1 MIDLL
6 LTLWLIFGGLYALN
20 VSLCIIGTHM
30 SSDQKIS
37 APMLV
42 AGILVTSLLIVSL
55 FPLIMFSLG
64 GARAK
69 GNRMYRLFLRSYIKI
84 QKKNS

>member
-1 MIDLL
+1 MINLL
-6 LTLWLIFGGLYALN
+6 LTLWLVFGGLYALN
-20 VSLCIIGTHM
+20 VSLCIIGAHM
-30 SSDQKIS
+30 DSDQKVS

-55 FPLIMFSLG
+55 FPLIMFSL
-64 GARAK
+64 REPKTK
-69 GNRMYRLFLRSYIKI
+69 GTKMYSLFLRSYTKI